1 MDKNFF
7 KKIRIIDG
15 GMGQEL
21 LNRGVK
27 PYGTIWGASALL
39 KKKYHKIVVQA
50 HLDFIKAG
58 AEVIVTNTFG
68 SRKRRLLENN
78 LEKKFYQ
85 LNKTACILAKEAVK
99 KSKKNI
105 LIAGSLPPQNFTYF
119 ADLGKDIKFV
129 KKSFYDQAKCLSPHV
144 DFFYL
149 DVMSSFK
156 ECKIAINSTSI
167 FKKKYLIGIHV
178 RANGKLPSGESFFT
192 VIKKLEK
199 YKPLGIMTS
208 CVSYEHLDFIMKK
221 IKKNKIPF
229 GFKINAFEHIPP
241 GWKPDSNNPKV
252 QLGKRK
258 DLTPK
263 YFLEICSKFS
273 KMGAKIIGGCCE
285 ITPNHISKL
294 KKLKIKTST

>member
-1 MDKNFF
+1 MDKDFF
-7 KKIRIIDG
+7 KKIRILDG

-27 PYGTIWGASALL
+27 PHGTIWGASALL
-39 KKKYHKIVVQA
+39 HKKYHKTVVKT

-58 AEVIVTNTFG
+58 AEVIVTNSFG
-68 SRKRRLLENN
+68 SRRRRLIENN
-78 LEKKFYQ
+78 LENKYKS
-85 LNKTACILAKEAVK
+85 LNKLAGKLAKIAVK
-99 KSKKNI
+99 KSKKKI

-119 ADLGKDIKFV
+119 SDLGKDLKFIKDSF
-129 KKSFYDQAKCLSPHV
+129 KSQAICLNPYV

-156 ECKIAINSTSI
+156 ECKIGIKAISSL
-167 FKKKYLIGIHV
+167 KKKFIIGIHL
-178 RANGKLPSGESFFT
+178 RKNGKLPSGENFIS
-192 VIKKLEK
+192 VVKKLEK
-199 YKPLGIMTS
+199 YKPLGILAS
-208 CVSYEHLDFIMKK
+208 CVSTEDLSVVMKNIKK
-221 IKKNKIPF
+221 IKVPF
-229 GFKINAFEHIPP
+229 GFKINAFEHIPA

-263 YFLEICSKFS
+263 KFLDVCKKFK

-285 ITPNHISKL
+285 IKPSHIKAL
-294 KKLKIKTST
+294 KKLV

>member
-7 KKIRIIDG
+7 NKVRILDG
-15 GMGQEL
+15 GMGQEI

-27 PYGTIWGASALL
+27 PHGTIWGATALL
-39 KKKYHKIVVQA
+39 HKKYHKIVVNA

-58 AEVIVTNTFG
+58 AEVIVTNSFG
-68 SRKRRLLENN
+68 SRRRRLIENN
-78 LEKKFYQ
+78 LEKKFNG
-85 LNKTACILAKEAVK
+85 LNITAGKLAAEAVK

-119 ADLGKDIKFV
+119 ADLGSNLNFIKNG
-129 KKSFYDQAKCLSPHV
+129 FYQQAKCLNPYV

-149 DVMSSFK
+149 DVMSSLK
-156 ECKIAINSTSI
+156 ECKIGINSISS
-167 FKKKYLIGIHV
+167 FKKKFVIGIHL
-178 RANGKLPSGESFFT
+178 RKKGKLPSGENFIS
-192 VIKKLEK
+192 VVKKLEK
-199 YKPLGIMTS
+199 YKPIGILAS
-208 CVSYEHLDFIMKK
+208 CVSTEDLSVVMKNIKK
-221 IKKNKIPF
+221 IKVPF
-229 GFKINAFEHIPP
+229 GFKINAFEHIPA

-263 YFLEICSKFS
+263 KFLDVCKKFK

-285 ITPNHISKL
+285 IKPSHIKAL
-294 KKLKIKTST
+294 KKLV